1 MTVRYLKKYAALE
14 GHVTAEE
21 AEPLQIWL
29 KSQAK
34 PAVNVVKCEQVH
46 AAALQVLMALRPAI
60 TGVPTDPWLAAVLAP
75 A

>member
-14 GHVTAEE
+14 GHVAAEE

-29 KSQAK
+29 KLQAK
-34 PAVNVVKCEQVH
+34 PAVNLAKCEQVH

-60 TGVPTDPWLAAVLAP
+60 TGTPTDPWLAAVLSP